1 MGESLKVVNPPE
13 VLAYGTRVNTRVDE
27 MFTELNT
34 LSQNCVDVDY
44 EGTNAFAF
52 KTEAGTKAVEF
63 GKALALQIND
73 LKAGIASATTAI
85 AGSLGGSAINLDV
98 SDNTI
103 VAPTPKADSGVQI
116 AETTALSDLIT
127 TVNTRFT
134 NLGTAI
140 DGLKELPENS
150 RTGWMG
156 DARQATEQFVGDWC
170 KTAKETCETARESF
184 EKFITKQRDAVVDAD
199 KGPQPT

>member
-73 LKAGIASATTAI
+73 LKTGIAKATSAI
-85 AGSLGGSAINLDV
+85 AGALGGAAITLDL

-103 VAPTPKADSGVQI
+103 TAPTPKSDSGVQI
-116 AETTALSDLIT
+116 AAPTALTDLIT
-127 TVNTRFT
+127 QINTRFL
-134 NLGTAI
+134 NLANSI
-140 DGLKELPENS
+140 DGLNALPENS

-156 DARQATEQFVGDWC
+156 DARNATEQFVGDWS
-170 KTAKETCETARESF
+170 KTAKDTCETARQSF
-184 EKFITKQRDAVVDAD
+184 VDFVTKQRDSVVDAD
-199 KGPQPT
+199 RVA

>member
-1 MGESLKVVNPPE
+1 MSESLKVVNPPE
-13 VLAYGTRVNTRVDE
+13 VLAYGTRVNSRVDE

-73 LKAGIASATTAI
+73 LKTGIASATSAI
-85 AGSLGGSAINLDV
+85 AGSLGGAAISLDL
-98 SDNTI
+98 SDNVI
-103 VAPTPKADSGVQI
+103 VAPTPKADDGVQV
-116 AETTALSDLIT
+116 AAPTALSDLIT
-127 TVNTRFT
+127 SVNTRFS
-134 NLGTAI
+134 NLATAI
-140 DGLKELPENS
+140 DGLNALPENS

-156 DARQATEQFVGDWC
+156 DARVATEEFVASWS
-170 KTAKETCETARESF
+170 KSAKETCETARESF
-184 EKFITKQRDAVVDAD
+184 VAFITKQRDAVVEAD
-199 KGPQPT
+199 KVK

>member
-1 MGESLKVVNPPE
+1 MSESLKVVNPPE

-73 LKAGIASATTAI
+73 LKTGIASATTAI
-85 AGSLGGSAINLDV
+85 AGSLGGS
-98 SDNTI
+98 
-103 VAPTPKADSGVQI
+103 
-116 AETTALSDLIT
+116 
-127 TVNTRFT
+127 
-134 NLGTAI
+134 
-140 DGLKELPENS
+140 
-150 RTGWMG
+150 G
-156 DARQATEQFVGDWC
+156 DQPRPV
-170 KTAKETCETARESF
+170 R
-184 EKFITKQRDAVVDAD
+184 QRDRRSDTEGRRRHPGSGTHRPDRPDHVGQHSLQQPGYRHRRLERPPRQQQDGVDGRRQERHRGVRRRRGARPPRRRVRRLARASSSSSPSSVTPSSRPT
-199 KGPQPT
+199 GPT